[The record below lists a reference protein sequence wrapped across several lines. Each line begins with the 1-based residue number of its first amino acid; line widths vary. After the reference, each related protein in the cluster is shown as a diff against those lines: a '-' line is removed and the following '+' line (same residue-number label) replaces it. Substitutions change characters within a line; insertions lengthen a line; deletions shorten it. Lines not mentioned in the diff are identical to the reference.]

1 MIKSDK
7 LIEATILALQGKL
20 VLNENKSKKSEARH
34 LIASQKKLI
43 KQYAKDQANGK
54 DPQWYKLI
62 SDLEDINDY
71 ETLNQ
76 DARRF
81 LDDLDLDECKDKK
94 QESIDVNIDEDTT
107 VSVEGNETIVD
118 TDNATVIVNKKE
130 DEFVPETS
138 DDVETTNDTVEIPTD
153 DTVMPEEVI
162 DEPVDTELPIDSNLG
177 ESRTVNNDDVKTIN
191 VKGLS
196 EAWKIVKYKNKYYQ
210 LSNDEYTKFI
220 DNPEKFLDTYMIDG
234 YRTLNSLISRA
245 KNDAVLGPLSFKES
259 KKSESVE
266 IEVSDDGKEVEV
278 TTDNSEEVE
287 VKDETPDNNEEE
299 NEDTETEVPT
309 DEPSID
315 EMVEENKK
323 VTEDINESN
332 VRKAAIELNQKDRDR
347 GEETATMTG
356 MIATR
361 IADIAEEL
369 GDDYS
374 EWLDT
379 DDVRE
384 MADEIVTSKMWT
396 EFNNQLD
403 DFIRETIE
411 DKVDWI
417 RKDEPASK
425 YYEGNPE
432 LDESKKIDVEEGKQ
446 ADLNTEQNHRQACF
460 IKENKE
466 SINPTYAKIKE
477 DKANKKIN
485 RKKQE
490 AFSKFKSTIKS
501 LKVEAKN
508 AKLQET
514 KYSNSTW
521 YTYKVNDTEY
531 NFICRTYETS
541 RNWGHDVELKKGF
554 NTIATAKVTYYNRT
568 WESFEYQ
575 TCMLKA
581 IENAIKSGADEA
593 SMNNLKEQVK
603 KGTGLRESK
612 ITTDEVKSK
621 KAENKFS
628 SKSFNKALTEYY
640 SKKFTAVESVEVNK
654 VTKTLEGLKIEA
666 TLINKNTK
674 NNRDICLE
682 MKKIQSGKSFD
693 KYTLVNTQGIKLES
707 KSKNT
712 QTIMTTTNAHNI
724 LECRYIINK

>member
-7 LIEATILALQGKL
+7 LIEATMLALQGKL

-34 LIASQKKLI
+34 LTASQKKLI

-130 DEFVPETS
+130 GEFVPETS
-138 DDVETTNDTVEIPTD
+138 DDVGTTNDTVEIPTD
-153 DTVMPEEVI
+153 DTVMPEEI
-162 DEPVDTELPIDSNLG
+162 TDEPIDNELP
-177 ESRTVNNDDVKTIN
+177 
-191 VKGLS
+191 
-196 EAWKIVKYKNKYYQ
+196 A
-210 LSNDEYTKFI
+210 DETTEI
-220 DNPEKFLDTYMIDG
+220 E
-234 YRTLNSLISRA
+234 
-245 KNDAVLGPLSFKES
+245 ES
-259 KKSESVE
+259 KKVESVE

-278 TTDNSEEVE
+278 TTDNGEEVE

-309 DEPSID
+309 DDEPSID
-315 EMVEENKK
+315 EMIEENKK

-332 VRKAAIELNQKDRDR
+332 ARKAAIELNQKDRDR

-374 EWLDT
+374 EWLGT

-432 LDESKKIDVEEGKQ
+432 LDESKKVDVEEGKQ

-612 ITTDEVKSK
+612 TTTDEVKFK

-707 KSKNT
+707 KSKNI